1 MGNKFSIR
9 VGLKSSASNINTNH
23 NVCIRVDCSDELHR
37 DIILKD
43 VLIITGVYIDGI
55 TIKKTF
61 FLLLLKTRIESE
73 ITIEQLLGIT

>member
-1 MGNKFSIR
+1 MS
-9 VGLKSSASNINTNH
+9 V
-23 NVCIRVDCSDELHR
+23 RVDCSDELHR

-43 VLIITGVYIDGI
+43 VLLGVYIDGI

-73 ITIEQLLGIT
+73 ITIEQLLSIT

>member
-1 MGNKFSIR
+1 MS
-9 VGLKSSASNINTNH
+9 V
-23 NVCIRVDCSDELHR
+23 RVDCSDELHR

>member
-1 MGNKFSIR
+1 MS
-9 VGLKSSASNINTNH
+9 V
-23 NVCIRVDCSDELHR
+23 RVDCSDELHR
-37 DIILKD
+37 DIIFKD

>member
-1 MGNKFSIR
+1 MS
-9 VGLKSSASNINTNH
+9 V
-23 NVCIRVDCSDELHR
+23 RVDCSDELHR

-43 VLIITGVYIDGI
+43 VLIITMVYIDGI

>member
-9 VGLKSSASNINTNH
+9 VGLKSGASNINTNH

>member
-1 MGNKFSIR
+1 MS
-9 VGLKSSASNINTNH
+9 V
-23 NVCIRVDCSDELHR
+23 RVDCSDELHR

-55 TIKKTF
+55 AIKKTF